1 MRKGIQVIPII
12 IPTDTVKGTDLEP
25 LEFCDVCFQRGKPN
39 LCETYRNTFTK
50 TASLQFSQ
58 KTRLDKIL
66 NRLEIRPRSVEKKWT
81 LVVDSQKRNEFLDSL
96 WGANITVHT
105 LEDHVKVITR
115 LYKPEIRKLGDREEI
130 ELPSKES
137 WEEFD
142 SKSRDWIPLE
152 VATKKDKFYANV
164 NLGNVLKCSS
174 FEGTTYFRTYLNGA
188 TPMLASMEKRAVYN
202 IVSTLAEPISSIW
215 KSDAG
220 ESRGFVGFDQ
230 LPNIPDEIFNVIRR
244 LATIDKRIP
253 DTLIFENNDYEL
265 VKTVLSCI
273 KIDLVKSSDIMT
285 TVLDKKSDVPVLL
298 DDIQKERLDVMLDIL
313 KEMGGK
319 IDLEKEGLSIS
330 GTRGLI
336 KIVFVDSDK
345 STQDGNLVK
354 IAMSAL
360 EDPPRFAEILFMIKK
375 RLGLLDLPLE
385 NMLSQHWPIISDSDL
400 QYVIQT
406 AISWWSHNPV
416 LASKILGDGKKFSK
430 VKEWNNK
437 IKEGKIR
444 SSLDTVTL
452 GKIIKQKESN
462 MLK

>member
-1 MRKGIQVIPII
+1 M
-12 IPTDTVKGTDLEP
+12 EP

-39 LCETYRNTFTK
+39 LCETYRNAFTK

-105 LEDHVKVITR
+105 IEDHIKIITR

-130 ELPSKES
+130 ELSNRES

-142 SKSRDWIPLE
+142 PKSRDWISLE
-152 VATKKDKFYANV
+152 VVTKKDKFYANV

-174 FEGTTYFRTYLNGA
+174 FEGTTYFRTYLNGT

-202 IVSTLAEPISSIW
+202 IVSTLAESITSTW

-220 ESRGFVGFDQ
+220 GSRGFVGLDQ
-230 LPNIPDEIFNVIRR
+230 LPNIPDEIFNVLRR
-244 LATIDKRIP
+244 LATIDKRISN
-253 DTLIFENNDYEL
+253 TLIFENDDYEL
-265 VKTVLSCI
+265 IKTILGCI
-273 KIDLVKSSDIMT
+273 KIDLVKSSDILT
-285 TVLDKKSDVPVLL
+285 TVLDKKSDVPILL
-298 DDIQKERLDVMLDIL
+298 DDIQKERLAVMIDII

-336 KIVFVDSDK
+336 RIVFVDSDK
-345 STQDGNLVK
+345 SAQDGNLMK
-354 IAMSAL
+354 IAISAL
-360 EDPPRFAEILFMIKK
+360 EDPPRFSEILFMIKK

-400 QYVIQT
+400 HYVIQT

-416 LASKILGDGKKFSK
+416 LASKILGDGDKFSK

-462 MLK
+462 TLK

>member
-1 MRKGIQVIPII
+1 LREGIQVIPII
-12 IPTDTVKGTDLEP
+12 IPADTVKGTDLEP

-142 SKSRDWIPLE
+142 PKSRDWIPLE

-174 FEGTTYFRTYLNGA
+174 FEGTTYFRTYLNGV

-220 ESRGFVGFDQ
+220 ESRGFIGFDQ

-244 LATIDKRIP
+244 LATVDKRIP

-273 KIDLVKSSDIMT
+273 KIDLVKSSDVMT

-345 STQDGNLVK
+345 SAQDGNLVK
-354 IAMSAL
+354 IAISAL

-385 NMLSQHWPIISDSDL
+385 NMLSQHWPIISDNDL

-416 LASKILGDGKKFSK
+416 LASKILGDGNKFSK